1 MHLVHYLYTCNVTK
15 SFNDMPFLWSRTSNN
30 WKINVT
36 FLIYCSLK
44 ISEYTCSYLR
54 SCHCGLLSLFTRIL
68 MIKTIKI
75 WYSVEKVHWNWYI
88 HFYIEAS
95 CSDGLFT
102 VWKSKFLMPVAINID
117 ANLPKAEVNFNI
129 CFETT
134 TDKNTYIIFLLN

>member
-1 MHLVHYLYTCNVTK
+1 MNYLYKCNVTK
-15 SFNDMPFLWSRTSNN
+15 SFNDMRFLWSRTSNN

-68 MIKTIKI
+68 MIKTIKL
-75 WYSVEKVHWNWYI
+75 WYSVEKVRWTWYI

-95 CSDGLFT
+95 CSNGFIYRL
-102 VWKSKFLMPVAINID
+102 PVAINID
-117 ANLPKAEVNFNI
+117 ANLPKAELNFNV

-134 TDKNTYIIFLLN
+134 TDKNTYIFFN